1 MPRFS
6 IVTTCKGRLHHLKE
20 SLPRFLKQRDTEVIV
35 VDYDCPDGTGD
46 YVRRVHPEAKVV
58 AVADA
63 PIFNIS
69 HARNLG
75 AEAAT
80 GDWLAFL
87 DADVMVAP
95 NMLQRIAT
103 TLKLQGIKPQART
116 YYRFKSGMLSLFGS
130 CLVRREDF
138 LAVQG
143 YDTVIQGYGGE
154 DNDLY
159 ARLERNKVARGS
171 LDGKLIETC
180 LDHGQEERVQFFKR
194 KSVPDS
200 IRINTA
206 YRVVKLAL
214 LQQYGIPEL
223 PEEMRQ
229 SLYVLVR
236 RSVKSALRSG
246 RTAFRLA
253 LPLPDLHGHMP
264 FSEWEVKR
272 QLVLDLTLKQTAT
285 EAEIKSG
292 GGLQK
297 FLRQ

>member
-46 YVRRVHPEAKVV
+46 YVRRVHQEAKVV

-63 PIFNIS
+63 PVFNIS

-75 AEAAT
+75 AAAAT

-95 NMLQRIAT
+95 TMFQRIAAT
-103 TLKLQGIKPQART
+103 IKAQGAKAQQPT
-116 YYRFKSGMLSLFGS
+116 YYRFQSGMLSLFGS
-130 CLVRREDF
+130 CVVRREDF
-138 LAVQG
+138 RAVQG
-143 YDTVIQGYGGE
+143 YDAVIQGYGGE

-159 ARLERNKVARGS
+159 TRLERNKVARGR
-171 LDGKLIETC
+171 LDAKLVEAC
-180 LDHGQEERVQFFKR
+180 LDHSQEERVQFFKR

-214 LQQYGIPEL
+214 LEQYGVPEL
-223 PEEMRQ
+223 PEETRQ

-246 RTAFRLA
+246 QTSFRIA
-253 LPLPDLHGHMP
+253 LPMTDLHGHMP
-264 FSEWEVKR
+264 FQEWEAKR
-272 QLVLDLTLKQTAT
+272 QLVPDLTLKQTAT

-292 GGLQK
+292 RGLQK
-297 FLRQ
+297 FLAQ